1 MNQTHEGGC
10 ACGDVRY
17 RVRGPAEICQIC
29 HCRFCQ
35 RRVGS
40 AFATVA
46 YFDERNVEVTQGN
59 LTEYEHRSD
68 ESGRWLKMQ
77 FCSRCGTTVTHTVQ
91 MRPGLRAIAVATF
104 DDPEWLPI
112 QRHIWV
118 QSKRSWVSIPIR
130 YGGVSKGRDGCCPVT
145 VTLPREAFPRSH

>member
-1 MNQTHEGGC
+1 MKQTHEGGC
-10 ACGDVRY
+10 ACGAVRY
-17 RVRGPAEICQIC
+17 RVQGAADICQIC

-46 YFDERNVEVTQGN
+46 YFAECNVEVTQGD

-118 QSKRSWVSIPIR
+118 QSKRSWVSIPSDMA
-130 YGGVSKGRDGCCPVT
+130 VFPKGAMAAT
-145 VTLPREAFPRSH
+145 Q

>member
-59 LTEYEHRSD
+59 LTEYEHHSD

-118 QSKRSWVSIPIR
+118 QSKRSWVSIPSDMA
-130 YGGVSKGRDGCCPVT
+130 VFPKGAMAAT
-145 VTLPREAFPRSH
+145 Q

>member
-10 ACGDVRY
+10 ACGAVRY
-17 RVRGPAEICQIC
+17 RVQGMADICQIC

-46 YFDERNVEVTQGN
+46 YFDERNVEVTQGS

-77 FCSRCGTTVTHTVQ
+77 FCSRCGTTVTHTTQ
-91 MRPGLRAIAVATF
+91 MRPGLRALAVATF

-118 QSKRSWVSIPIR
+118 QSKRSWVSIPPDMA
-130 YGGVSKGRDGCCPVT
+130 V
-145 VTLPREAFPRSH
+145 FPRGAVASP

>member
-1 MNQTHEGGC
+1 MNQSHEGGC
-10 ACGDVRY
+10 ACGAVRY
-17 RVRGPAEICQIC
+17 RVRGAAEICQIC

-46 YFDERNVEVTQGN
+46 YFDERNVEITQGD
-59 LTEYEHRSD
+59 LTEYEHHSD
-68 ESGRWLKMQ
+68 ESGRWLRMK

-118 QSKRSWVSIPIR
+118 QSKRSWVTIPS
-130 YGGVSKGRDGCCPVT
+130 GMEVFPKAATAVT
-145 VTLPREAFPRSH
+145 Q